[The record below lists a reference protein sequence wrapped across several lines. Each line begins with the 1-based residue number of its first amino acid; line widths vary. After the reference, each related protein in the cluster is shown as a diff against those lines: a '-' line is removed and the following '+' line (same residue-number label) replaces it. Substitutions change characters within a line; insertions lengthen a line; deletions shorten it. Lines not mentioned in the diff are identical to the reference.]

1 MQRTDAILTRAQIRR
16 NNQQIERGLNSRYS
30 EDRAQFAR
38 RSDFTPMPEQIE
50 RGLYEL
56 PLKSF
61 AWGTSVM
68 KIQVRLLPYIDRAS
82 HVETGSV
89 GAPHQ
94 NINI

>member
-50 RGLYEL
+50 RGLTDEC
-56 PLKSF
+56 
-61 AWGTSVM
+61 AV
-68 KIQVRLLPYIDRAS
+68 IRAALE
-82 HVETGSV
+82 VIRMGD
-89 GAPHQ
+89 
-94 NINI
+94 